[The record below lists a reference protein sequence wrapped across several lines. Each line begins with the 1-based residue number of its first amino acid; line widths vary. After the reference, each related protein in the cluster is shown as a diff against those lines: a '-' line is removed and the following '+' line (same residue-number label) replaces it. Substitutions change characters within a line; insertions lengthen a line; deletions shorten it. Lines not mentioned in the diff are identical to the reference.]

1 MKELQEM
8 RVYRPDM
15 AFWSWQ
21 WEVVVIEDGAESKTY
36 YSKEK
41 YDDPAVA
48 AKVML
53 VVGAVVV

>member
-8 RVYRPDM
+8 RIYRPNLSI
-15 AFWSWQ
+15 WSWR
-21 WEVVVIEDGAESKTY
+21 WEVIVRDCGIETTY

-48 AKVML
+48 SKAML
-53 VVGAVVV
+53 EVGAVVT

>member
-8 RVYRPDM
+8 RIYRPDM

-21 WEVVVIEDGAESKTY
+21 WEIIVIEGNAESTTY

-48 AKVML
+48 AKAML
-53 VVGAVVV
+53 EVGAVVV